1 MSVPQLSKTAQ
12 APSLA
17 EANAELSPALKP
29 SPADAPPPASEP
41 SSRGQRITT
50 ALGWATAILMAV
62 SLYAV
67 FIYAPIERT
76 QGIPQKIFYF
86 HVPLAWDAY
95 LAFFCTL
102 LGSIGYL
109 KTSKQGWDVL
119 ATAAAEIGVVFTS
132 LVLISGSIWGKTI
145 WGAWWAWD
153 ARLTST
159 LVMWFIYV
167 AYIMLRSSLGRTDKA
182 ARYAAVLGIV
192 GFIDV
197 PIVHM
202 SVTWWRTLHPQ
213 PTIANPAGPTLPGSM
228 LAAFFVCLVTFTLL
242 YVYLLRERMSVE
254 YLRREVDSIAAGI
267 LEKEA

>member
-1 MSVPQLSKTAQ
+1 VSTATLARPTTHDPRHTTQ
-12 APSLA
+12 PSHL
-17 EANAELSPALKP
+17 
-29 SPADAPPPASEP
+29 
-41 SSRGQRITT
+41 TT
-50 ALGWATAILMAV
+50 ALAWASGILMAL

-76 QGIPQKIFYF
+76 QGPPQKIFYF

-102 LGSIGYL
+102 IGSVAYL
-109 KTSKQGWDVL
+109 RTSKRSWDVL
-119 ATAAAEIGVVFTS
+119 AYSAAEIGVVFTT

-167 AYIMLRSSLGRTDKA
+167 AYLMLRSSIGHTTARA
-182 ARYAAVLGIV
+182 ARYGAVLGIV

-228 LAAFFVCLVTFTLL
+228 LATFFLCLIAFTVFFAW
-242 YVYLLRERMSVE
+242 LLRQRMAIE
-254 YLRREVDSIAAGI
+254 QLRHEVDDLSVNI
-267 LEKEA
+267 LESAP

>member
-1 MSVPQLSKTAQ
+1 MI
-12 APSLA
+12 
-17 EANAELSPALKP
+17 AELTTS
-29 SPADAPPPASEP
+29 D
-41 SSRGQRITT
+41 SRLTTRTSRLTT
-50 ALGWATAILMAV
+50 ALSWLTAALMVV

-76 QGIPQKIFYF
+76 QGPAQKIFYF

-102 LGSIGYL
+102 VGSIAYL
-109 KTSKQGWDVL
+109 RTAKPKWDVL
-119 ATAAAEIGVVFTS
+119 AYSAAEVGVVFTT

-167 AYIMLRSSLGRTDKA
+167 AYLMLRSSLGRGTVRA

-192 GFIDV
+192 GFVDV

-213 PTIANPAGPTLPGSM
+213 PTVANPAGPTLPASM
-228 LAAFFVCLVTFTLL
+228 LATLGLCLVTFTILF
-242 YVYLLRERMSVE
+242 VWLLRERMAVE
-254 YLRREVDSIAAGI
+254 HLRLEVDDLAAHI
-267 LEKEA
+267 LEAET

>member
-1 MSVPQLSKTAQ
+1 MSA
-12 APSLA
+12 AAA
-17 EANAELSPALKP
+17 ERIQPRP
-29 SPADAPPPASEP
+29 SPLAAAPGEAKLN
-41 SSRGQRITT
+41 T
-50 ALGWATAILMAV
+50 ALGWLTAILMAV

-76 QGIPQKIFYF
+76 QGPAQKIFYF

-102 LGSIGYL
+102 VGSIAYL
-109 KTSKQGWDVL
+109 RTAKPKWDVL
-119 ATAAAEIGVVFTS
+119 AYSSAEVGVVFTT

-167 AYIMLRSSLGRTDKA
+167 AYLMLRSSIGRTTTRA

-202 SVTWWRTLHPQ
+202 SVNWWRTLHPQ
-213 PTIANPAGPTLPGSM
+213 PTVANPTGPTLPASM
-228 LAAFFVCLVTFTLL
+228 LATFFLCLITFTIFFAW
-242 YVYLLRERMSVE
+242 LLRERMAVEHLRHEVEALSASV
-254 YLRREVDSIAAGI
+254 
-267 LEKEA
+267 LEAEA

>member
-1 MSVPQLSKTAQ
+1 M
-12 APSLA
+12 
-17 EANAELSPALKP
+17 AL
-29 SPADAPPPASEP
+29 
-41 SSRGQRITT
+41 
-50 ALGWATAILMAV
+50 

-67 FIYAPIERT
+67 FVYAPIERT
-76 QGIPQKIFYF
+76 QGPPQKIFYF

-102 LGSIGYL
+102 VGSIAYL
-109 KTSKQGWDVL
+109 RTAKPKWDVL
-119 ATAAAEIGVVFTS
+119 AYSSAEVGVVFTT

-167 AYIMLRSSLGRTDKA
+167 AYLMLRSSVGRTTTRA

-202 SVTWWRTLHPQ
+202 SVTWWRALHPE
-213 PTIANPAGPTLPGSM
+213 PTVARLEGPLMPPEMVLTLV
-228 LAAFFVCLVTFTLL
+228 LASVAFGLL
-242 YVYLLRERMSVE
+242 YLTLMVVRVRLERLKDEVRYLQQELSLRGE
-254 YLRREVDSIAAGI
+254 
-267 LEKEA
+267 

>member
-1 MSVPQLSKTAQ
+1 MNT
-12 APSLA
+12 
-17 EANAELSPALKP
+17 
-29 SPADAPPPASEP
+29 
-41 SSRGQRITT
+41 R
-50 ALGWATAILMAV
+50 LGWLTGILMAC
-62 SLYAV
+62 SLYAI
-67 FIYAPIERT
+67 FLYAPVERT
-76 QGIPQKIFYF
+76 QGPPQKIFYF
-86 HVPLAWDAY
+86 HVPLAWVAY

-102 LGSIGYL
+102 VGSVGYL
-109 KTSKQGWDVL
+109 RTGKTRWDVL
-119 ATAAAEIGVVFTS
+119 AYSAAEVGVVFTT

-167 AYIMLRSSLGRTDKA
+167 AYLLLRSSIGRTTVRA

-213 PTIANPAGPTLPGSM
+213 PTVANPAGPTLPPAM
-228 LAAFFVCLVTFTLL
+228 LATLVLCLVTFTVLF
-242 YVYLLRERMSVE
+242 VWLLRERMAVE
-254 YLRREVDSIAAGI
+254 SLRHEIEDLAAGI
-267 LEKEA
+267 IEAAA

>member
-1 MSVPQLSKTAQ
+1 VAIQARGKGQTVREAAAVQPGPGAQ
-12 APSLA
+12 HLA
-17 EANAELSPALKP
+17 SSSALN
-29 SPADAPPPASEP
+29 
-41 SSRGQRITT
+41 T
-50 ALGWATAILMAV
+50 ALAWATAVLMAA
-62 SLYAV
+62 SLFAV

-76 QGIPQKIFYF
+76 QGAPQKIFYF

-102 LGSIGYL
+102 VGSVAYL
-109 KTSKQGWDVL
+109 RTAMPSWDVL
-119 ATAAAEIGVVFTS
+119 AYASAEIGVVFTT

-167 AYIMLRSSLGRTDKA
+167 AYLMVRSSIGRTAPKA

-213 PTIANPAGPTLPGSM
+213 PTLANPAGPTLPGSM
-228 LAAFFVCLVTFTLL
+228 LATFFLCLVTFTTFFAW
-242 YVYLLRERMSVE
+242 LLRERMAVE
-254 YLRREVDSIAAGI
+254 QLRHDVDELSARL
-267 LEKEA
+267 LEAES

>member
-1 MSVPQLSKTAQ
+1 MSMQVLDRPRAT
-12 APSLA
+12 
-17 EANAELSPALKP
+17 E
-29 SPADAPPPASEP
+29 PPTTHD
-41 SSRGQRITT
+41 SRLTLV
-50 ALGWATAILMAV
+50 LGWVVFVLMVA

-76 QGIPQKIFYF
+76 QGPPQKIFYF

-102 LGSIGYL
+102 VGSIGFL
-109 KTSKQGWDVL
+109 RTSKPRWDVL
-119 ATAAAEIGVVFTS
+119 ASSSAEIGVVLTT

-145 WGAWWAWD
+145 WGTWWAWD

-167 AYIMLRSSLGRTDKA
+167 AYLMLRSSLGRTVRA
-182 ARYAAVLGIV
+182 ARYGAVLGIV

-213 PTIANPAGPTLPGSM
+213 PTIANPAGPTLPADM
-228 LAAFFVCLVTFTLL
+228 LAAFFLCLVTFTLL
-242 YVYLLRERMSVE
+242 FVFLLRERMAVE
-254 YLRREVDSIAAGI
+254 RLRHEIDALAAGI
-267 LEKEA
+267 LEPEP

>member
-1 MSVPQLSKTAQ
+1 VSVTTVERPEAGSQAPTAQ
-12 APSLA
+12 RPGNNTILA
-17 EANAELSPALKP
+17 WS
-29 SPADAPPPASEP
+29 
-41 SSRGQRITT
+41 T
-50 ALGWATAILMAV
+50 AVLMAL

-76 QGIPQKIFYF
+76 QGPAQKIFYF

-102 LGSIGYL
+102 VGSIAYL
-109 KTSKQGWDVL
+109 KTAKPRWDML
-119 ATAAAEIGVVFTS
+119 ANSAAEIGVVFTT
-132 LVLISGSIWGKTI
+132 LVLVSGSIWGKTI
-145 WGAWWAWD
+145 WGTWWTWD

-167 AYIMLRSSLGRTDKA
+167 GYLMLRSSIGRTTVRA

-228 LAAFFVCLVTFTLL
+228 LATFFLCLVTFTILF
-242 YVYLLRERMSVE
+242 VWLLRERMAVE
-254 YLRREVDSIAAGI
+254 QLHHEVEALAATI
-267 LEKEA
+267 LESDV

>member
-1 MSVPQLSKTAQ
+1 VAVASA
-12 APSLA
+12 A
-17 EANAELSPALKP
+17 ANPHP
-29 SPADAPPPASEP
+29 SPLPKGEGALTAHD
-41 SSRGQRITT
+41 SRLTT
-50 ALGWATAILMAV
+50 ALAWAAGILMAA

-67 FIYAPIERT
+67 FVYSPIERT
-76 QGIPQKIFYF
+76 QGPPQKIFYF

-102 LGSIGYL
+102 VGSIAYL
-109 KTSKQGWDVL
+109 RTSKPKWDVL
-119 ATAAAEIGVVFTS
+119 AYSSAEIGVVFTT

-145 WGAWWAWD
+145 WGTWWAWD

-167 AYIMLRSSLGRTDKA
+167 AYLMLRSSVGRTTTRA

-213 PTIANPAGPTLPGSM
+213 PTIANPAGPTLPPEM
-228 LAAFFVCLVTFTLL
+228 LVTFFLALVTFT
-242 YVYLLRERMSVE
+242 VFFVWLLRERMAIERLSRDVE
-254 YLRREVDSIAAGI
+254 TLAEDMLAA
-267 LEKEA
+267 AA

>member
-1 MSVPQLSKTAQ
+1 MATVA
-12 APSLA
+12 A
-17 EANAELSPALKP
+17 EPLSPHP
-29 SPADAPPPASEP
+29 SPLAA
-41 SSRGQRITT
+41 GQGTKLSTMLAWTT
-50 ALGWATAILMAV
+50 GLLMAL

-76 QGIPQKIFYF
+76 QGAPQKIFYF

-95 LAFFCTL
+95 LAFFATL
-102 LGSIGYL
+102 LGSVAYL
-109 KTSKQGWDVL
+109 RTAKPRWDFL
-119 ATAAAEIGVVFTS
+119 ASSAAEIGVVFTT
-132 LVLISGSIWGKTI
+132 LVLISGSIWGKVI
-145 WGAWWAWD
+145 WGTWWTWD

-167 AYIMLRSSLGRTDKA
+167 AYLMLRSSLGRTVRA

-213 PTIANPAGPTLPGSM
+213 PTVANPAGPTLPGSM
-228 LAAFFVCLVTFTLL
+228 LATFFLCLVTFTILF
-242 YVYLLRERMSVE
+242 VWLLRERVAVE
-254 YLRREVDSIAAGI
+254 RLRHEVDTLAASI
-267 LEKEA
+267 LETEA

>member
-1 MSVPQLSKTAQ
+1 MLAASAQLDSDRRAVSPGS
-12 APSLA
+12 AVESRS
-17 EANAELSPALKP
+17 NA
-29 SPADAPPPASEP
+29 
-41 SSRGQRITT
+41 I
-50 ALGWATAILMAV
+50 LGWATAVLMAA

-67 FIYAPIERT
+67 FVYAPIERT
-76 QGIPQKIFYF
+76 QGLPQKIFYF

-95 LAFFCTL
+95 LAFLCTL
-102 LGSIGYL
+102 IGSIGYL
-109 KTSKQGWDVL
+109 RTSQRRWDAL
-119 ATAAAEIGVVFTS
+119 AQSAAEIGVVFTS

-167 AYIMLRSSLGRTDKA
+167 AYLMLRSALGRTVRA
-182 ARYAAVLGIV
+182 ARHAAVLGIV

-213 PTIANPAGPTLPGSM
+213 PTVANPAGPTLPGSM
-228 LAAFFVCLVTFTLL
+228 LLAFFVCLVTFTVLF
-242 YVYLLRERMSVE
+242 VFLLRERMAVE
-254 YLRREVDSIAAGI
+254 RLRDDVDELGSMLLAGAA
-267 LEKEA
+267 

>member
-1 MSVPQLSKTAQ
+1 M
-12 APSLA
+12 
-17 EANAELSPALKP
+17 
-29 SPADAPPPASEP
+29 
-41 SSRGQRITT
+41 GITT
-50 ALGWATAILMAV
+50 LDRPATQNSELRTQNSELNTVLAWATAVLMAL

-76 QGIPQKIFYF
+76 QGAPQKIFYF

-102 LGSIGYL
+102 VGSIAYL
-109 KTSKQGWDVL
+109 RTAKPKWDML
-119 ATAAAEIGVVFTS
+119 AYSAAEIGVVFTT

-145 WGAWWAWD
+145 WGTWWTWD

-167 AYIMLRSSLGRTDKA
+167 AYLMLRSSIGRTVRA

-228 LAAFFVCLVTFTLL
+228 LATFFLCLVTFTILFAW
-242 YVYLLRERMSVE
+242 LLRERMAVE
-254 YLRREVDSIAAGI
+254 QLRHEVDALTASV
-267 LEKEA
+267 LESEA

>member
-1 MSVPQLSKTAQ
+1 ML
-12 APSLA
+12 
-17 EANAELSPALKP
+17 
-29 SPADAPPPASEP
+29 
-41 SSRGQRITT
+41 
-50 ALGWATAILMAV
+50 LGSATAVLMAV
-62 SLYAV
+62 SLYAI
-67 FIYAPIERT
+67 FLYAPIERT
-76 QGIPQKIFYF
+76 QGPPQKILYF
-86 HVPLAWDAY
+86 HVRLAWDAY

-102 LGSIGYL
+102 VGSIAYL
-109 KTSKQGWDVL
+109 RTGKAKWDVL
-119 ATAAAEIGVVFTS
+119 GHSAAEVGVVFTT

-167 AYIMLRSSLGRTDKA
+167 GYLMLRSSLGETARA

-213 PTIANPAGPTLPGSM
+213 PTVANPAGPTLPASM
-228 LAAFFVCLVTFTLL
+228 LATFLLALVTFTAFFIN
-242 YVYLLRERMSVE
+242 LLRQRMALQR
-254 YLRREVDSIAAGI
+254 LRDEVQALSAEVLG
-267 LEKEA
+267 LEA